1 MLPLFG
7 SQVTTRDVHEEL
19 SSGSSV
25 WLVKAYAQG
34 PQWEIICVF
43 RGLGKS

>member
-19 SSGSSV
+19 SAGSSAWPV
-25 WLVKAYAQG
+25 EAYAQG

-43 RGLGKS
+43 RELFS